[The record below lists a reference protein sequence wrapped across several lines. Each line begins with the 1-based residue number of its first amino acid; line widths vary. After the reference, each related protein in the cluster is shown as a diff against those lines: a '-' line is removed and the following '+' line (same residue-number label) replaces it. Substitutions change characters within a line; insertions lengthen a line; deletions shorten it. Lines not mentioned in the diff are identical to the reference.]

1 MVNTELL
8 EDRIRLS
15 GKKKTYLAQQIG
27 LTLAGFRN
35 CCVNRS
41 EFKVSQ
47 VKILCHELG
56 VNSADM
62 MKIFFAN

>member
-8 EDRIRLS
+8 EDKIRQS
-15 GKKKTYLAQQIG
+15 GKKKSYLALRIG

-35 CCVNRS
+35 CCTNKA
-41 EFKVSQ
+41 EFKVSH

-56 VNSADM
+56 LNSAEM
-62 MKIFFAN
+62 MKIFFA

>member
-8 EDRIRLS
+8 EDKIRQS
-15 GKKKTYLAQQIG
+15 GKKKSYLALRIG

-35 CCVNRS
+35 CCVNKA
-41 EFKVSQ
+41 EFKVSH

-56 VNSADM
+56 INSAEM
-62 MKIFFAN
+62 MKIFFA